1 MAEPRS
7 HDELVMNGSER
18 VVVGVPPDAAYAA
31 LTDVTRMGE
40 WSPENSG
47 AEWVDGD
54 PGTIGA
60 TFRDV
65 TEADAPHRFAF
76 RVAVPGEEGTT
87 WRFTF
92 EPDPVGTAV
101 TESFEWRWTPVPDEG
116 FRGWV
121 GRLPLGEAAQTVAR
135 REQHLRGAL
144 GTTLAAFKR
153 AMESP
158 G

>member
-1 MAEPRS
+1 
-7 HDELVMNGSER
+7 
-18 VVVGVPPDAAYAA
+18 
-31 LTDVTRMGE
+31 MGE

-60 TFRDV
+60 TFRGRNHDGQGEWETICHV
-65 TEADAPHRFAF
+65 TEADAPYRFAF

-87 WRFTF
+87 WRFAF
-92 EPDPVGTAV
+92 APDPDGTSV
-101 TESFEWRWTPVPDEG
+101 TESFEWRWTPLPDEG

-121 GRLPLGEAAQTVAR
+121 GRLPLAEAAQTVAR
-135 REQHLRGAL
+135 REQNLRGAL